1 MGSSVPPR
9 SIHRIHATTHRS
21 TRSQRLAL
29 TGPWSP
35 LQYSHSRS
43 VSHLHQSSDLP
54 TSLLALD
61 HRWAVGRNHRWRQ
74 SWTGIH
80 GGSRRLSLNS
90 RSDGVSRALNF
101 SGSNVGRLFKH
112 SSSTARILTDRRSD
126 GSSGERP
133 PSPLS
138 SSLIPYRSSFLSKRD
153 AHACSECWSN
163 LRNSHDLWTCSVS
176 NLAGQH

>member
-43 VSHLHQSSDLP
+43 VSYLHQSSDLP
-54 TSLLALD
+54 TSLPALG

-74 SWTGIH
+74 GWTGIH
-80 GGSRRLSLNS
+80 GGSRRLSLDS
-90 RSDGVSRALNF
+90 RSDGVSRTLNF
-101 SGSNVGRLFKH
+101 SGSDVGRLFRH
-112 SSSTARILTDRRSD
+112 SSSTAWVLIDRRSD
-126 GSSGERP
+126 GSSGE
-133 PSPLS
+133 
-138 SSLIPYRSSFLSKRD
+138 
-153 AHACSECWSN
+153 
-163 LRNSHDLWTCSVS
+163 
-176 NLAGQH
+176 